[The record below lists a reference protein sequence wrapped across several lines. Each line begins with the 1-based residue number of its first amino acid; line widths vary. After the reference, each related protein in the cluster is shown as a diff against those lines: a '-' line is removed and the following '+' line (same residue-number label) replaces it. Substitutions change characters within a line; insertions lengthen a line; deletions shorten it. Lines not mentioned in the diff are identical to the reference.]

1 MDPNIDPKK
10 AKRILANRLSAAK
23 STLKKKIRAELV
35 GARIENL
42 LRERRGLEA
51 EVVGLEMRFT
61 AALQANAQLIEMMG
75 RP

>member
-1 MDPNIDPKK
+1 MDEK
-10 AKRILANRLSAAK
+10 AEIIPDMVAK

-61 AALQANAQLIEMMG
+61 AALQANAQLIEMIEMG